1 MPDLNKTVPL
11 EKRFAKLAVAMVLIA
26 ALGFAV
32 TRFWPSNI
40 PAEPSIESLSARK
53 LGYGPRDFAAAIEQ
67 ADSRVELGR
76 ERVARDPISWANQE
90 SLGSALMARARL
102 TGDFDDLAK
111 SGAAFASGVKTA
123 PKGSGPQ
130 MGRAVHNMMVHRL
143 IAVAP
148 DLAMLSRSAVSL
160 SKDEQ
165 AEIEAMRGDLAFY
178 GGNYQAAQTA
188 YVKADNMAADTSIT
202 YRMAI
207 WAKAM
212 GDPDSAVTL
221 FSKAARINT
230 APTAPFIANVML
242 QAGSVELMRGEWEKA
257 SALFDRA
264 DKRFPGSWLIAA
276 HRAQMLALKGDFAG
290 AERLYL
296 RSIETSKSPEVID
309 ALAALYRATGDA
321 EASRKWAAV
330 SAGIWARRVATL
342 PEAAYGHA
350 LEHELT
356 LGDPKRALDL
366 ARKNH
371 FARPFGDSK
380 ILLASAMI
388 ANNQPQPAIAL
399 LDAVSASGWK
409 SAAQFVGLFQAYS
422 MIGEGAKA
430 DAARAAALAINPR
443 AFDRNANLIWFGH
456 H

>member
-1 MPDLNKTVPL
+1 MPDINKTVPL
-11 EKRFAKLAVAMVLIA
+11 ERRFAKLALAMLLIA

-32 TRFWPSNI
+32 TRLWPRNI
-40 PAEPSIESLSARK
+40 PAEPTIESLGVRK
-53 LGYGPRDFAAAIEQ
+53 LSYGPSDFAAAIEQ

-76 ERVARDPISWANQE
+76 ERVARDPLSWANQE

-102 TGDFDDLAK
+102 TGDFDDLLS
-111 SGAAFASGVKTA
+111 SGAAFESGVKSA
-123 PKGSGPQ
+123 PNGSGPQ

-143 IAVAP
+143 TAVAP

-188 YVKADNMAADTSIT
+188 YAKADMTAADTSIT

-212 GDPDSAVTL
+212 GDADSALTL
-221 FSKAARINT
+221 FSKAARINS

-242 QAGSVELMRGEWEKA
+242 QAGSVELMRGNWAKA
-257 SALFDRA
+257 SALFAIA
-264 DKRFPGSWLIAA
+264 DKRFPGSWLIIA
-276 HRAQMLALKGDFAG
+276 HRAQMLALKGDFAA

-296 RSIETSKSPEVID
+296 GSIELSKSPEVMD

-321 EASRKWAAV
+321 DASRKWAAL
-330 SAGIWARRVATL
+330 SAGMWAKRLSAL

-380 ILLASAMI
+380 ILLATAMI
-388 ANNQPQPAIAL
+388 ANNRPLPAIRL

-409 SAAQFVGLFQAYS
+409 TAAQYVALFQAYS
-422 MIGEGAKA
+422 MIGESAKA
-430 DAARAAALAINPR
+430 ETARADALAINPR
-443 AFDRNANLIWFGH
+443 AFDRNASLIWFGH